1 MPPHRW
7 SVLLAMANKFDAE
20 TIQGV
25 LRSVGVTRAVSVRDL
40 DEAYKR
46 ADTAALNVIIL
57 SEDCAPT
64 PALDWVKMMRRDT
77 RHQAREA
84 AIFVTSRTL
93 TLSKVEACRRAG
105 ANAMIGLPITSNS
118 LINTITK
125 VLARPRP
132 FIETEI
138 YTGPCRRAG
147 IVTAGTG
154 ARRRRSDAAS

>member
-1 MPPHRW
+1 MATLPW
-7 SVLLAMANKFDAE
+7 QVLLASPNRFDIE
-20 TIQGV
+20 TQTDV
-25 LRSVGVTRAVSVRDL
+25 LRNAGVRRTISARDS
-40 DEAYKR
+40 DEAYKLADR
-46 ADTAALNVIIL
+46 AGLNVIIL
-57 SEDCAPT
+57 GEDCAPT
-64 PALDWVKMMRRDT
+64 SPLDWVKLLRRDE

-84 AIFVTSRTL
+84 AIFVTSRAL

-147 IVTAGTG
+147 IVTAGAG